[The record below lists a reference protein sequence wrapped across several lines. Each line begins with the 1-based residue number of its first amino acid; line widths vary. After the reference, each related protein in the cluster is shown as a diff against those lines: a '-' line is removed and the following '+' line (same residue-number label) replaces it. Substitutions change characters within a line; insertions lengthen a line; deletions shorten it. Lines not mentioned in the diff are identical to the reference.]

1 MPGHY
6 YHRRPPQRSLS
17 DPYNSSPY
25 PGLDSYSDGPQVGSS
40 GLVPYE
46 APSSIT
52 ESAAVVTPD
61 PVPTKGGLLGSLG
74 GLGNL
79 SNLGEIKGFIDR
91 MGGIDGIVATF
102 SKVQKVISSV
112 QQFAPMAKLIM
123 GSLPAFGKSASK
135 NSETGIAE
143 ELDEYKPP
151 RPRQKK
157 TQRKSTTTPRR
168 RPSKRKRK

>member
-6 YHRRPPQRSLS
+6 YHRRPLQRSLS
-17 DPYNSSPY
+17 DPYSSSPY
-25 PGLDSYSDGPQVGSS
+25 PGLDPYNEVPQAGSS

-46 APSSIT
+46 APASIT
-52 ESAAVVTPD
+52 DSAVVTPD
-61 PVPTKGGLLGSLG
+61 PVPAKGGLLG

-79 SNLGEIKGFIDR
+79 SNLNEIKGFIDR
-91 MGGIDGIVATF
+91 MGGIDGIVATVG
-102 SKVQKVISSV
+102 KVQKVMSSV

-135 NSETGIAE
+135 NSATDITE
-143 ELDEYKPP
+143 ELDEYTPP
-151 RPRQKK
+151 RPRRKK

-168 RPSKRKRK
+168 RPRKRKRK

>member
-25 PGLDSYSDGPQVGSS
+25 PGLDPYSDVPQVDSS

-61 PVPTKGGLLGSLG
+61 PVPAKGGLLG

-79 SNLGEIKGFIDR
+79 GEIKGIIDR

-102 SKVQKVISSV
+102 GKVQKVMSSV

-123 GSLPAFGKSASK
+123 GALPVFGKSASK
-135 NSETGIAE
+135 NSATEIAE
-143 ELDEYKPP
+143 ELDEYTPP
-151 RPRQKK
+151 RPRRKK

-168 RPSKRKRK
+168 RPRKRKRK